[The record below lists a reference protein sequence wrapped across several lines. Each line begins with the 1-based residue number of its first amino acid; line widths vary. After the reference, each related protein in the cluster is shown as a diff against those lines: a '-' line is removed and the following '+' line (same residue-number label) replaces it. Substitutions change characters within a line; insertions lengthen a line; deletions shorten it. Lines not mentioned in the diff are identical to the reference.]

1 MKKITS
7 VLFAV
12 MMMTMLLGAGNQTI
26 AQDKK
31 KNSEEVKIQT
41 SAVCGM
47 CKDRI
52 EHDLAFEKGIKSV
65 SLDNETKIVTV
76 GYSPKK
82 TNPDNIRLAISK
94 IGYDADN
101 VPADPIAYE
110 KLPMCC
116 KKSNKSH

>member
-1 MKKITS
+1 MKKIT

-26 AQDKK
+26 AQEKK
-31 KNSEEVKIQT
+31 KSTEEVKIQT

-47 CKDRI
+47 CKERI
-52 EHDLAFEKGIKSV
+52 EHDLSFEKGIKSV

-82 TNPDNIRLAISK
+82 TNTDDIRLAISK

-101 VPADPIAYE
+101 VAADPVAYE
-110 KLPMCC
+110 KLPGCC
-116 KKSNKSH
+116 KKGNKEH